1 LLNVPT
7 HIIILIEASLSNRHG
22 FRSILFYLILYI
34 LDIWFFKSWWQK
46 MAMGFF
52 ITQRYLDAQISIFL
66 WLLCLGNA
74 AVGFLNG
81 KSSQC
86 IEKDVTLLFILI
98 GCTRTKTFSVCM
110 AQYSK
115 VSIENCKTLFHW
127 SEEGKLLLCSSKLFY
142 FEDFCKRHPPGVE
155 R

>member
-1 LLNVPT
+1 
-7 HIIILIEASLSNRHG
+7 
-22 FRSILFYLILYI
+22 
-34 LDIWFFKSWWQK
+34 

-66 WLLCLGNA
+66 WLFILGNA
-74 AVGFLNG
+74 VVGFSNG
-81 KSSQC
+81 KNSQC

-115 VSIENCKTLFHW
+115 VSNIGLIQ
-127 SEEGKLLLCSSKLFY
+127 
-142 FEDFCKRHPPGVE
+142 
-155 R
+155 

>member
-1 LLNVPT
+1 MHKFPF
-7 HIIILIEASLSNRHG
+7 SYG
-22 FRSILFYLILYI
+22 CLF
-34 LDIWFFKSWWQK
+34 S
-46 MAMGFF
+46 
-52 ITQRYLDAQISIFL
+52 
-66 WLLCLGNA
+66 LGNA
-74 AVGFLNG
+74 AVGFSNG
-81 KSSQC
+81 NDSQC
-86 IEKDVTLLFILI
+86 IENDVTLLFILI
-98 GCTRTKTFSVCM
+98 GCTRTKTFSVCI

>member
-1 LLNVPT
+1 M
-7 HIIILIEASLSNRHG
+7 HKFSFSYG
-22 FRSILFYLILYI
+22 CLF
-34 LDIWFFKSWWQK
+34 S
-46 MAMGFF
+46 
-52 ITQRYLDAQISIFL
+52 
-66 WLLCLGNA
+66 LGNA

-81 KSSQC
+81 KNSQC

-98 GCTRTKTFSVCM
+98 GCTRTKTFSVCI